1 MVHLSVGDFTVF
13 KTYNLFPQAYFFCK
27 KGGITFVAKVES
39 LLEYMEIPILHS
51 AVARTWGRNPN
62 YLLPFPG

>member
-1 MVHLSVGDFTVF
+1 LGAVLDTSKRAGVES
-13 KTYNLFPQAYFFCK
+13 NLFPKAYFYK
-27 KGGITFVAKVES
+27 KGGIRIVATVE
-39 LLEYMEIPILHS
+39 LLIEYGEIPILRS